1 MAHVEVVGAPHPR
14 LDECVAAFVE
24 LAPGTAATEAE
35 LIDHCRGSIAHFK
48 VPRHVRFVE
57 PGAWPLSATKVSKA
71 ALRERIGELHLPPPN
86 GVAPGVPS

>member
-1 MAHVEVVGAPHPR
+1 
-14 LDECVAAFVE
+14 
-24 LAPGTAATEAE
+24 
-35 LIDHCRGSIAHFK
+35 
-48 VPRHVRFVE
+48 VRFVE